1 MMREMT
7 GPDQKLRVV
16 RRELFA
22 QECANGTSQTAAYKL
37 AYPASLNWQAGV
49 VASRASDMARRPEVK
64 ARIAYLRSVLDRG
77 VEQAFSISKAQAA
90 AMVLEDAVE
99 VLRAD
104 ASDLIT
110 HRRLNCR
117 HCHGVGHAY
126 RWRDEAEFWGEL
138 ARVAAVIEAW
148 DPKRGRPPELPTDE
162 GGYGW
167 RRTAM
172 PAPDCPQ
179 CEGEGHG
186 DVYVADIRTRSG
198 PARRAYAGVELKKDG
213 SVKLVMRDKE
223 AARAM
228 LAKFAGVVDDKVTLS
243 GVVGLTP
250 VTAMSPE
257 QVAAVAQAL
266 EHKI

>member
-1 MMREMT
+1 MREMT
-7 GPDQKLRVV
+7 TPDQKLRVV
-16 RRELFA
+16 RREHFA
-22 QECANGTSQTAAYKL
+22 QEVANGKSQTAAYKL
-37 AYPASLNWQAGV
+37 AYPSSLNWDEKSVGN
-49 VASRASDMARRPEVK
+49 RASDMARRPEVR

-77 VEQAFSISKAQAA
+77 VDQLFSLTKAEAA
-90 AMVLEDAVE
+90 ALVLEDAAE

-104 ASDLIT
+104 VADLIT

-117 HCHGVGHAY
+117 YCHGVGHAY
-126 RWRDEAEFWGEL
+126 RWRDETEFWGEL
-138 ARVAAVIEAW
+138 ARVAAVVEAW

-172 PAPDCPQ
+172 PAPECPH
-179 CEGEGHG
+179 CEGEGLA
-186 DVYVADIRTRSG
+186 DIYVADIRTLSG

-213 SVKLVMRDKE
+213 SIKMVTRDKE

-228 LAKFAGVVDDKVTLS
+228 LAKFAGVADDKVTLS

>member
-1 MMREMT
+1 MQDLT
-7 GPDQKLRVV
+7 TPDQKLRVV

-22 QECANGTSQTAAYKL
+22 QECAGGKSQTEAYKL
-37 AYPASLNWQAGV
+37 AYPASINWQAGV
-49 VASRASDMARRPEVK
+49 VASRASDLARRPEVR

-77 VEQAFSISKAQAA
+77 VERVFSLSKAEAA
-90 AMVLEDAVE
+90 ALVLEDATE

-104 ASDLIT
+104 VADLIT

-117 HCHGVGHAY
+117 YCHGTGHAY
-126 RWRDEAEFWGEL
+126 RWKDEAEFWGEL
-138 ARVAAVIEAW
+138 ARVAAVIETW
-148 DPKRGRPPELPTDE
+148 DTKRGRPPELPTDD

-172 PAPDCPQ
+172 PAPGCPQ
-179 CEGEGHG
+179 CEGEGLS
-186 DVYVADIRTRSG
+186 DVYVADIRTLSG
-198 PARRAYAGVELKKDG
+198 PARRAYGGVELKKDG
-213 SVKLVMRDKE
+213 SIKMVTRDKE

-228 LAKFAGVVDDKVTLS
+228 LAKYAGVADDNVKLS